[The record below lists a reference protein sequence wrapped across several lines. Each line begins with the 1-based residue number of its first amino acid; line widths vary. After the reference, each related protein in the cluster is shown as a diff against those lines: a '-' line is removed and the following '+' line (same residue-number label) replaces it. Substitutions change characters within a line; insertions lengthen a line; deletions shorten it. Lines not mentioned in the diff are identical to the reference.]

1 MPPFFPHELF
11 GYCFGLVLLV
21 GLVLASWTDLRT
33 LKVPKSITMG
43 LLGAG
48 AIANIVRGGWLGSQ
62 GHEVW
67 LLSAG
72 PVPGAF
78 DGLLFSIVGMIVG
91 FGLFFVLWIGNVCG
105 GGDVKLA
112 AAVGAWIGPLYFFG
126 VLVVIVPIV
135 MLLSLL
141 RLGLAMVAGKAASST
156 TMTGAKPVQPWRL
169 MSYSFPMLLA
179 VLILLAIG
187 YLGARVQ
194 FVPQ

>member
-78 DGLLFSIVGMIVG
+78 DGLLFSIVGMVVG

-141 RLGLAMVAGKAASST
+141 RLGLAMCAGKAASST
-156 TMTGAKPVQPWRL
+156 TMTGAKPAQPWRL